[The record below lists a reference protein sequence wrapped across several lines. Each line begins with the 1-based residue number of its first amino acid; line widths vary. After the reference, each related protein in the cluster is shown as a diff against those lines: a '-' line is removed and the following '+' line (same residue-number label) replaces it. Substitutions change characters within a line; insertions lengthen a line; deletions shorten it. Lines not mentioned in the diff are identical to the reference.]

1 MITLSMH
8 TTEGGLTML
17 LSSDER
23 ELLEIIRNQLEL
35 DIEKGTVDL
44 SITQFNDYKTPQ
56 KEILFNSLKASGYI
70 IEYSTVDHAKYQVK
84 MPHDF
89 YIAQV

>member
-1 MITLSMH
+1 
-8 TTEGGLTML
+8 ML

-56 KEILFNSLKASGYI
+56 KENLFNSLKASGYI
-70 IEYSTVDHAKYQVK
+70 IEYSTVDYAKYQVK